1 MAEQLASLKCAF
13 REHGRE
19 AVVAQLGRC
28 TQKVLRATAKAAG
41 LAQKVSGRYLTT
53 EELRQNLLEHALAS
67 TQVGVGWLAFFFA
80 CVFEHERSEA
90 GDTNKRFLCM
100 CLPRSHKMDRL
111 VFSMSGSSKSKRRH
125 EEAAA
130 IERDSGGG
138 RS

>member
-1 MAEQLASLKCAF
+1 MAEQLESLKYTF

-19 AVVAQLGRC
+19 AVVAQLGSC
-28 TQKVLRATAKAAG
+28 AQKVLRATAKAAG
-41 LAQKVSGRYLTT
+41 LAQQVSGRSLTT

-67 TQVGVGWLAFFFA
+67 TQVGVGWLGFFLL
-80 CVFEHERSEA
+80 VFEHERSEA
-90 GDTNKRFLCM
+90 GDTNKRFLCV
-100 CLPRSHKMDRL
+100 CLPRSHKMDCL
-111 VFSMSGSSKSKRRH
+111 VFSMSGSSKSKRWH